1 MLTFIFMIHFFV
13 VLCYRSRACFIIS
26 CSGIVKTKNK
36 KKIVLLKEKDTVE
49 IVHFDIFENKKLCL
63 FLYPAFV

>member
-1 MLTFIFMIHFFV
+1 M
-13 VLCYRSRACFIIS
+13 
-26 CSGIVKTKNK
+26 VKTKKQKTNK
-36 KKIVLLKEKDTVE
+36 KKQIVLLNEKDTVE

>member
-1 MLTFIFMIHFFV
+1 M
-13 VLCYRSRACFIIS
+13 
-26 CSGIVKTKNK
+26 VKTKNK
-36 KKIVLLKEKDTVE
+36 KQKNQIVLLKEKDTVE

>member
-26 CSGIVKTKNK
+26 CSGMVKNPQ
-36 KKIVLLKEKDTVE
+36 IVLLKGKDTVE
-49 IVHFDIFENKKLCL
+49 IIRFEFFENKNDVYFYTQPLSKG
-63 FLYPAFV
+63 